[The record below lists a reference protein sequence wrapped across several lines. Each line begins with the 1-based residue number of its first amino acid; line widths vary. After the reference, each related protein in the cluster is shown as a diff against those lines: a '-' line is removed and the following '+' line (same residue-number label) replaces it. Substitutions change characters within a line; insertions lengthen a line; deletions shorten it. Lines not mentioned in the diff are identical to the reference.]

1 MNIDFAL
8 RELHRCEHTLA
19 RALSAVAA
27 RHTGDH
33 EIHHTALDLVEWS
46 ENHLRELAAAGD
58 RYGLDLDT
66 APRTEPLTSPIHAE
80 LSELLGHRP
89 EPALVLLMDL
99 RYLHQITAGVS
110 VDWEMLAQG
119 AQAIKDQDLL
129 ALTQHCHP
137 QTLRQLRWSNAM
149 LKSLAPQ
156 VLAT

>member
-1 MNIDFAL
+1 MNIDVAL
-8 RELHRCEHTLA
+8 RELHRSEHTLA

-27 RHTGDH
+27 RHVGDH
-33 EIHHTALDLVEWS
+33 EIHHTALDLVAWS

-58 RYGLDLDT
+58 RYELALNP
-66 APRTEPLTSPIHAE
+66 APRTEPLTSPRHAE

-89 EPALVLLMDL
+89 EPGLVLLMDL

-119 AQAIKDQDLL
+119 AQAVKDLDLL
-129 ALTQHCHP
+129 ALTSRCHP

-149 LKSLAPQ
+149 LKALAPQ
-156 VLAT
+156 ILAS